1 MKKRFVATLL
11 LMMTLPLCVSCG
23 KKQEQKVEV
32 EDVPLAPMEEK
43 AVSPA
48 VESQAPESD
57 PNAVGNIVY
66 FPNSNEFLGALAGS
80 NALTLYFEKS
90 GVSSGSGR
98 ITVYDEEDYS
108 MLSYVDV
115 SDTSSCKMSP
125 IDNNGVQLSGWED
138 GTQATLYFSKPF
150 VAGRNYFVLMDPGCF
165 KYDSFESLAITNPS
179 LMTIHT
185 KDYGVASDLRD
196 RYNFGDTA
204 TLSVLIGGD
213 CKRVLVQDYD
223 TDAILPSQT
232 MMTASGDIYFTFTK
246 DGTYSFKVSFY
257 DDSVEID
264 SITYNVTVSPTAT
277 DVSHD
282 LGSADVESSGG
293 TGGGTTVNDTS
304 SDEIETL
311 N

>member
-1 MKKRFVATLL
+1 MRKGIVCILALL
-11 LMMTLPLCVSCG
+11 LVCCTACG
-23 KKQEQKVEV
+23 KKEQEQKVDTTDIE
-32 EDVPLAPMEEK
+32 LAPLEEK

-90 GVSSGSGR
+90 GVTSGTGR

-115 SDTSSCKMSP
+115 SDTSSCRMSP

-150 VAGRNYFVLMDPGCF
+150 VAGRNYFVLMDAGCF
-165 KYDSFESLAITNPS
+165 RYDSFESLAITNPS

-185 KDYGVASDLRD
+185 KEYGVSSDIRD

-204 TLSVLIGGD
+204 TLSVMVGGD

-223 TDAILPSQT
+223 SEAILPSQT
-232 MMTASGDIYFTFTK
+232 MMTSNGDIYFTFAK

-264 SITYNVTVSPTAT
+264 SVTYSVTVSPTAT

-282 LGSADVESSGG
+282 LANPDVEDGAAQSAESP
-293 TGGGTTVNDTS
+293 TPQQS
-304 SDEIETL
+304 SDDTVETL